1 MSFHGH
7 CLCDSFATLRQ
18 SEHDG
23 GDSLCHVQH
32 LVNAHADVGGFE
44 PAFKFFVALQGH
56 EADADVRLD
65 ALACEVEH
73 GAYLDFRLCNAERP
87 LYVQLINLAFIPGD
101 ADSCQFSILAF
112 YSFLLL
118 SHLHYLTDYVSSL

>member
-7 CLCDSFATLRQ
+7 CLCESLAAFRQ
-18 SEHDG
+18 SEYDG

-32 LVNAHADVGGFE
+32 LVYAHANVGGSE

-87 LYVQLINLAFIPGD
+87 FYVPQVVVSVKHV
-101 ADSCQFSILAF
+101 SCWYVREFGIR
-112 YSFLLL
+112 L
-118 SHLHYLTDYVSSL
+118 S